1 MKAIVR
7 LKNGKRKEQVEVVRI
22 QLLVRLLL
30 NNKICLSEINQKL
43 RINNPSLYVTALR
56 TQRDTG
62 SISDYVATLG
72 VLYNDI
78 CHCKEEVQKGY
89 LKKLYLNYNINQS

>member
-1 MKAIVR
+1 MKVKVKI
-7 LKNGKRKEQVEVVRI
+7 KKKTN
-22 QLLVRLLL
+22 RLLL
-30 NNKICLSEINQKL
+30 TEKLMIYKRVELSSIPQNI

-78 CHCKEEVQKGY
+78 CHCKDEVQKGY
-89 LKKLYLNYNINQS
+89 LKKLYINYNINQS